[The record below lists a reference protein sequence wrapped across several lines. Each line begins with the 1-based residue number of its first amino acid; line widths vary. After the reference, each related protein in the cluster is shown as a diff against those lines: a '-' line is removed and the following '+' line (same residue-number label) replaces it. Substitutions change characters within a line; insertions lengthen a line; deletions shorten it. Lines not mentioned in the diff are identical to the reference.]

1 MRGREQPGD
10 WVFLG
15 SWEGRSGG
23 AEEEESM
30 DPSRVMLDSGAARRA
45 GSGAQMLL
53 FGGGGS
59 ANSGGF
65 FRGVPTAVL
74 GMDEARAAGKRPFFK
89 THEELLEE
97 EYYDEQAPEKKR
109 RLTAEQVQLLER
121 SFEEENKLEPER
133 KTELARRL
141 GMAPRQVAV
150 WFQNRRARW
159 KTKQLEHDFDRLK
172 AAYDALAADYQ
183 GLLSDNDRL
192 HAQVI
197 SLTEK
202 LQDKETSPSSAT
214 ITTAAQEV
222 DQPDEHT
229 EAASA
234 TGCGTTL
241 DDALVQPL
249 AAQQL
254 QQQLKDDLLSSDA
267 TNDGGGP
274 AVVVFDVAEGT
285 NEISCESAYFT
296 VGAEAYERECAGQY
310 AHSSEEEDGGAVSDE
325 GCSFDLP
332 GDAMFGAGVV
342 HHAAADEEAP
352 LGSWTAWFWS

>member
-1 MRGREQPGD
+1 
-10 WVFLG
+10 
-15 SWEGRSGG
+15 
-23 AEEEESM
+23 M
-30 DPSRVMLDSGAARRA
+30 DPGRVVFDSGVARRA
-45 GSGAQMLL
+45 GGGAQMLL

-74 GMDEARAAGKRPFFK
+74 GVEDARGTAAVGKRPFFT

-109 RLTAEQVQLLER
+109 RLTAEQVQMLER

-172 AAYDALAADYQ
+172 AAYDALAADHQ
-183 GLLSDNDRL
+183 VLLSDNDRL
-192 HAQVI
+192 RAQVI

-202 LQDKETSPSSAT
+202 LQDKEMSPSSAT

-234 TGCGTTL
+234 TGCGGATV
-241 DDALVQPL
+241 DDALAAPL
-249 AAQQL
+249 AAH
-254 QQQLKDDLLSSDA
+254 QQQLKDDLLSSGA
-267 TNDGGGP
+267 TTNDNDVGGGGV
-274 AVVVFDVAEGT
+274 AAAVVFDVAEGS
-285 NEISCESAYFT
+285 NDLSCESAYF
-296 VGAEAYERECAGQY
+296 AAAAASAYGRQY
-310 AHSSEEEDGGAVSDE
+310 ALSSEEEDGGAVSDE
-325 GCSFDLP
+325 GCSFGLP
-332 GDAMFGAGVV
+332 GDAAMFGATAGVV
-342 HHAAADEEAP
+342 HHAAGDEEAQ
-352 LGSWTAWFWS
+352 LGGWTAWIWS

>member
-1 MRGREQPGD
+1 MDHGRV
-10 WVFLG
+10 VF
-15 SWEGRSGG
+15 
-23 AEEEESM
+23 
-30 DPSRVMLDSGAARRA
+30 DSGVPRRA
-45 GSGAQMLL
+45 GTRVSSGQMLL

-74 GMDEARAAGKRPFFK
+74 GMEESRAAVKRPFFT

-109 RLTAEQVQLLER
+109 RLTMEQVQMLER

-133 KTELARRL
+133 KTELAQRL

-172 AAYDALAADYQ
+172 AAYDALAADHQ
-183 GLLSDNDRL
+183 GLLSDNDSLR
-192 HAQVI
+192 AQVI

-202 LQDKETSPSSAT
+202 LQSKEMSPS
-214 ITTAAQEV
+214 AQDD

-234 TGCGTTL
+234 TACSA
-241 DDALVQPL
+241 DDVL
-249 AAQQL
+249 AAL
-254 QQQLKDDLLSSDA
+254 PAQQQLKDEFLSSGT
-267 TNDGGGP
+267 TNDGRS
-274 AVVVFDVAEGT
+274 AAMVVFDVAEEGT
-285 NEISCESAYFT
+285 NLSCESAYF
-296 VGAEAYERECAGQY
+296 APEAYDCAGQY
-310 AHSSEEEDGGAVSDE
+310 ALSSSEDGGAISD
-325 GCSFDLP
+325 GGRSFDLP
-332 GDAMFGAGVV
+332 DDAMFGAGVV
-342 HHAAADEEAP
+342 HHPADEEAQ
-352 LGSWTAWFWS
+352 LGSWTSWFWNYGTNQ

>member
-1 MRGREQPGD
+1 LEKGGE
-10 WVFLG
+10 
-15 SWEGRSGG
+15 EG
-23 AEEEESM
+23 EESM
-30 DPSRVMLDSGAARRA
+30 DPGRVVFDSGVARRA
-45 GSGAQMLL
+45 CPGGAQMLL

-65 FRGVPTAVL
+65 FRGVPAAVL
-74 GMDEARAAGKRPFFK
+74 GMDESRSSSSAAGAGAKRPFFT

-109 RLTAEQVQLLER
+109 RLTAEQVQMLER

-172 AAYDALAADYQ
+172 AAYDALAADHHA
-183 GLLSDNDRL
+183 LLSDNDRL
-192 HAQVI
+192 RAQVI

-229 EAASA
+229 EAASTTGFA
-234 TGCGTTL
+234 TVDG
-241 DDALVQPL
+241 AL
-249 AAQQL
+249 AAPPPGHQQPPH
-254 QQQLKDDLLSSDA
+254 KDDLVSSGG
-267 TNDGGGP
+267 TNDDGDGGA
-274 AVVVFDVAEGT
+274 AVVVFDVTEGA
-285 NEISCESAYFT
+285 NDRLSCESAYFADA
-296 VGAEAYERECAGQY
+296 AEAYERDCAGHY
-310 AHSSEEEDGGAVSDE
+310 ALSSEEEDGGAVSDE

-332 GDAMFGAGVV
+332 DAAAAAAAMFGAAGVV
-342 HHAAADEEAP
+342 HHDAADDEEAQ

>member
-1 MRGREQPGD
+1 
-10 WVFLG
+10 
-15 SWEGRSGG
+15 
-23 AEEEESM
+23 M
-30 DPSRVMLDSGAARRA
+30 DPGRVVFDSGVPRRA
-45 GSGAQMLL
+45 CGGGAQMLL
-53 FGGGGS
+53 FGRGGS
-59 ANSGGF
+59 ANSSGF
-65 FRGVPTAVL
+65 FRGVPATVL
-74 GMDEARAAGKRPFFK
+74 GMEESRSSSAAGGKRPFFT

-109 RLTAEQVQLLER
+109 RLTAEQVQMLER

-172 AAYDALAADYQ
+172 AAYDALAADHH

-192 HAQVI
+192 RAQVI

-202 LQDKETSPSSAT
+202 LQDKETSPSSVT
-214 ITTAAQEV
+214 ITTAVQEV

-229 EAASA
+229 EAASTTGFA
-234 TGCGTTL
+234 TVN
-241 DDALVQPL
+241 DAF
-249 AAQQL
+249 AATPPGH
-254 QQQLKDDLLSSDA
+254 QQQQPPKDDHLSSSG
-267 TNDGGGP
+267 THDGGA
-274 AVVVFDVAEGT
+274 AVVVFDVTEGA
-285 NEISCESAYFT
+285 NDHLSCESAYFADA
-296 VGAEAYERECAGQY
+296 AEAYERDCAGHY
-310 AHSSEEEDGGAVSDE
+310 ALSSEEEDGGAVSDE

-332 GDAMFGAGVV
+332 DDATMFGAAGVV
-342 HHAAADEEAP
+342 HHHDTADEEAQ